1 MPSSISPAKP
11 ITQEQLQQELSKSAP
26 PPQPSTV
33 RDLTPEPEK
42 LVSSSQAD
50 DAPSQGEKPDKPSS
64 KPILPGLM
72 DKIKEGVMDK
82 KEPAEPEEKK
92 TDAKAKKAIS
102 SDDAPPPKK
111 ADSNTPPEELAP
123 EERGVLPHDSER
135 VRRRINFFLSEDKK
149 NKEALAK
156 VKAELEEAKK
166 APQTAANAEEVAALK
181 AERDKLN
188 EEALRL
194 RRRYDWDNDT
204 EVKTKYREPIEVAEK
219 SVEDVFKR
227 NGFGDTTIKAIK
239 EAGGFAAFS
248 RSRATY
254 PVQVADPD
262 NPNEKKT
269 VNYTAAELA
278 RSWLAGMPVAD
289 AEEIRQSVGRQELLK
304 NEEKSAMTKAQ
315 EEAKTYYENMTASQ
329 RKAHEEQQA
338 TLKKHQE
345 EYANWEKKTS
355 EETDWLRDAP
365 LPDNASEDDRKR
377 IESDNQFRKELR
389 EGMGKH
395 PTNAIEYGQLKLEAA
410 KARHLERSLAQQ
422 QARIAELEE
431 QVRKGKSALKTTGK
445 GGSLLVKDGHKP
457 EAPKREPGNTDFMAA
472 INSTMLKK
480 AGSADDE

>member
-1 MPSSISPAKP
+1 MPSSIKPARE
-11 ITQEQLQQELSKSAP
+11 ISQDQLQQELSKAAP
-26 PPQPSTV
+26 PPQSAVV
-33 RDLTPEPEK
+33 RDETPEPEK
-42 LVSSSQAD
+42 MVSSTQAEET
-50 DAPSQGEKPDKPSS
+50 APDTSKPEKQSS

-82 KEPAEPEEKK
+82 KDDKKNEPEAKPSKK
-92 TDAKAKKAIS
+92 VVSA
-102 SDDAPPPKK
+102 DDAPAPKK
-111 ADSNTPPEELAP
+111 VDPNAPPEELAP

-135 VRRRINFFLSEDKK
+135 VRKRINFFLSEDKK

-156 VKAELEEAKK
+156 IKAELDEAKK
-166 APQTAANAEEVAALK
+166 APATAANADEVAALK
-181 AERDKLN
+181 AEHDKLK

-227 NGFGDTTIKAIK
+227 NNFGDSTLKAIK

-254 PVQVADPD
+254 PVTVTDPD
-262 NPNEKKT
+262 TQEKKT
-269 VNYTAAELA
+269 VNYTASELA

-304 NEEKSAMTKAQ
+304 NEEKSAMGKAQ
-315 EEAKTYYENMTASQ
+315 EEAKTYYESMTSAQ

-338 TLKKHQE
+338 ALKKNAE
-345 EYANWEKKTS
+345 EYDQWSKKTES
-355 EETDWLRDAP
+355 ETDWLKDVSI
-365 LPDNASEDDRKR
+365 PDGASEEDRKS
-377 IESDNQFRKELR
+377 IEQENAFRKELR

-395 PTNAIEYGQLKLEAA
+395 PTNAIEYGKLKLEAA
-410 KARHLERSLAQQ
+410 ESRHLKRALEKH
-422 QARIAELEE
+422 QARIDELEE
-431 QVRKGKSALKTTGK
+431 QVKRGKSALKTTGK

-457 EAPKREPGNTDFMAA
+457 DAPKREIGSTDFMAA

-480 AGSADDE
+480 AGAADDE

>member
-11 ITQEQLQQELSKSAP
+11 ITQEQLQQELSKAAP
-26 PPQPSTV
+26 PPTPSTI
-33 RDLTPEPEK
+33 RDETPEPPK
-42 LVSSSQAD
+42 LVSSQQAEETPAP
-50 DAPSQGEKPDKPSS
+50 DAKPEKQAQ

-82 KEPAEPEEKK
+82 KGEEKPEP
-92 TDAKAKKAIS
+92 KAKKAIS

-111 ADSNTPPEELAP
+111 PDPNAPPEELAP

-135 VRRRINFFLSEDKK
+135 VRRRINFFLAEDKK

-156 VKAELEEAKK
+156 IKTELEEVRK
-166 APQTAANAEEVAALK
+166 APQTAANTEEVAALK
-181 AERDKLN
+181 AEHDKLK

-227 NGFGDTTIKAIK
+227 NGFGDSTLKAIK

-254 PVQVADPD
+254 PVQVTDPD
-262 NPNEKKT
+262 NPGEKKT

-278 RSWLAGMPVAD
+278 RSWLSGMPVAD
-289 AEEIRQSVGRQELLK
+289 AEEVRQSVGRQELLK
-304 NEEKSAMTKAQ
+304 NEEKAAMTRAQ
-315 EEAKTYYENMTASQ
+315 EEAKTYYENMTSAQ

-338 TLKKHQE
+338 TLKKNAE
-345 EYANWEKKTS
+345 EYAKWAKDTEAQT
-355 EETDWLRDAP
+355 EWLRDAP
-365 LPDNASEDDRKR
+365 IPDNASEEDRKL
-377 IESDNQFRKELR
+377 IEAENQFRAELR
-389 EGMGKH
+389 KGMDTH
-395 PTNAIEYGQLKLEAA
+395 PTNAIEYGQLKLKAA
-410 KARHLERSLAQQ
+410 QAAHLERSLAQQ

-457 EAPKREPGNTDFMAA
+457 DAPKREIGSTDFMAA
-472 INSTMLKK
+472 INATMAKK